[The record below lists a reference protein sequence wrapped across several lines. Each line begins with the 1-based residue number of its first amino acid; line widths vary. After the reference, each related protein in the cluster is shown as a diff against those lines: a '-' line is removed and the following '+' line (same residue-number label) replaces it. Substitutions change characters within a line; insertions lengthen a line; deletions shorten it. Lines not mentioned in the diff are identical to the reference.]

1 MLKLSV
7 LKRWS
12 YEVAANFSMEIYGM
26 VVYKICL
33 NTKIQVDETDKKRN
47 RNWYGKIA
55 LILF

>member
-26 VVYKICL
+26 VVYKKCL
-33 NTKIQVDETDKKRN
+33 NTEVDAHIRSSSC
-47 RNWYGKIA
+47 
-55 LILF
+55 